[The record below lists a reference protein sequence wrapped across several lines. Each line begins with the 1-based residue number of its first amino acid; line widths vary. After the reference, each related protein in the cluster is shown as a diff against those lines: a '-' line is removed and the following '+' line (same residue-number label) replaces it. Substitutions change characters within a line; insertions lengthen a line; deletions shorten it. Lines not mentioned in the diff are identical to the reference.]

1 MIWICLRRSEKEVI
15 ITVDRIP
22 DCCQLHHYHSIR
34 GSEGFS
40 SVLLMT
46 AGDMMLEINCIAGTA
61 SKSSSIMS

>member
-22 DCCQLHHYHSIR
+22 DCCHLHHSIR
-34 GSEGFS
+34 VSEGFS
-40 SVLLMT
+40 SVLLVT